1 MVAGT
6 VAGFVVVGMDTAG
19 SVVAGSVAAVS
30 VVTGAAAVVGVFS
43 AVPEET
49 TTGEEYACHVE
60 VGIALVVGANV
71 KTSLELA
78 ASEIGTA
85 TALLEAT
92 AFVVVAGVSE
102 DVSVLCVGGVSGEA
116 FTLATWLEGAK

>member
-30 VVTGAAAVVGVFS
+30 VVAGAAAVVGVFS
-43 AVPEET
+43 AVPEEI

-78 ASEIGTA
+78 ASETGTA
-85 TALLEAT
+85 TVVLEAA
-92 AFVVVAGVSE
+92 AFAVVAGISE
-102 DVSVLCVGGVSGEA
+102 NVSVLCATDDSGEA
-116 FTLATWLEGAK
+116 SVVATWLEEAK